1 MSNFALDLRKFA
13 KKAGDNAE
21 KVVRAVALDVTYS
34 VVDMSPVDTG
44 RFKNNWNVNV
54 SSIDRM
60 TRDTTDASGA
70 ASKARADSALIS
82 FTIGQNIYISNSL
95 PYAQRLEDGYSKIQA
110 PSGMVKVTLTKY
122 QSFIKNAVR
131 KL

>member
-70 ASKARADSALIS
+70 ASKARADSALLS

-95 PYAQRLEDGYSKIQA
+95 PYAQRLEDGYSGQA
-110 PSGMVKVTLTKY
+110 PAGMVKVTLTKY
-122 QSFIKNAVR
+122 QTFIKNAVR